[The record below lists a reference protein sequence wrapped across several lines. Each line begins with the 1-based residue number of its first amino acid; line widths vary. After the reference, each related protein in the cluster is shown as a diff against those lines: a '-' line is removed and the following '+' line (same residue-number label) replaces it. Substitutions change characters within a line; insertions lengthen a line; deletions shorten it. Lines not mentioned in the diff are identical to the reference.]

1 MRKNIVLCALLI
13 SFLLTAG
20 ISASIV
26 KANEGANES
35 ILQMYD
41 FPNIQ
46 EFSEINADL
55 QSVDQDL
62 YNFQFWARRDGLYFY
77 FVQYTNPIKTSTN
90 QWENTHVELEIWN
103 ECFGYG
109 WNGTY
114 VALFLDGSMYLNNAY
129 DVIGYHYE
137 VKESQ
142 LTDDLTK
149 IEYYLVIEFYNSPKS
164 GETPYAYV
172 KQYQYMPGVTPIN
185 SQIVI
190 RDNRTLITGDEKSFQ
205 VHNVIDAKMYT

>member
-35 ILQMYD
+35 ILEMYD
-41 FPNIQ
+41 FPTIQ

-103 ECFGYG
+103 
-109 WNGTY
+109 
-114 VALFLDGSMYLNNAY
+114 
-129 DVIGYHYE
+129 
-137 VKESQ
+137 
-142 LTDDLTK
+142 
-149 IEYYLVIEFYNSPKS
+149 
-164 GETPYAYV
+164 
-172 KQYQYMPGVTPIN
+172 
-185 SQIVI
+185 
-190 RDNRTLITGDEKSFQ
+190 
-205 VHNVIDAKMYT
+205 